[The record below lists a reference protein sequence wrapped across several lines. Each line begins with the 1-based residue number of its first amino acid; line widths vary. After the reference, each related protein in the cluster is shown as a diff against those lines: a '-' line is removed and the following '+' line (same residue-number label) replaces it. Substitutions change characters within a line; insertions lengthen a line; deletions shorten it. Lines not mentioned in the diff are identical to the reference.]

1 LGRQPEGNEKKQG
14 MIVVDSSVW
23 IDYFNHHPSPSAEKL
38 KTCFADETPLAIVPM
53 VLMEVL
59 SGFKSETDFQ
69 KALDFMLD
77 LPIIQTGPSVH
88 VNSARLFRH
97 LRQKGITMNGYGD
110 CLIAQTCIENGA
122 LLLSVDSDFEHI
134 ARHCPLKLVH

>member
-1 LGRQPEGNEKKQG
+1 MGRRPEANEKKQG

-23 IDYFNHHPSPSAEKL
+23 IDYFNHHSSPPAEKL
-38 KTCFADETPLAIVPM
+38 KTCFAAETPLAIIPM

-59 SGFKSETDFQ
+59 SGFKSETDFK

-88 VNSARLFRH
+88 VNAARLFRH
-97 LRQKGITMNGYGD
+97 LRQKGITINGHGD
-110 CLIAQTCIENGA
+110 CLIAQACIENGA
-122 LLLSVDSDFEHI
+122 LLLAVDGGFEHI
-134 ARHCPLKLVH
+134 ARHCPLKLAH